1 MLERESSWA
10 GMAELKGCSTLG
22 NLGKKRSDWDM
33 ELRRLNLLKAHP
45 EGGGNSDPNFQLEFH
60 LVSNTLGSVRI

>member
-1 MLERESSWA
+1 MLDH
-10 GMAELKGCSTLG
+10 GLD
-22 NLGKKRSDWDM
+22 RSDWDM